1 MRITLVIVATVM
13 VALGLWLISSGF
25 LLPAAQ
31 PSSSGPRITAAPR
44 QTAGPV
50 ALGTALL
57 AGGGLFFV
65 LLLRKR

>member
-1 MRITLVIVATVM
+1 MRFTIATVATVL

-25 LLPAAQ
+25 LPSASE
-31 PSSSGPRITAAPR
+31 PSSSGPRIAATPR
-44 QTAGPV
+44 VTAGPV

-57 AGGGLFFV
+57 AGGGLFFI

>member
-25 LLPAAQ
+25 LFPESLP
-31 PSSSGPRITAAPR
+31 STSGPRVTAIPR
-44 QTAGPV
+44 TTAGPV

-57 AGGGLFFV
+57 AGGGLFFI

>member
-31 PSSSGPRITAAPR
+31 PSTSGPRITAAPR
-44 QTAGPV
+44 ATAGPI

-57 AGGGLFFV
+57 AGGGLFFI